1 VGERDGEGG
10 SPDEHATLRLDTAAQ
25 RAALV
30 MPERITI
37 VVVMPSSENGK
48 VEHVLERGRSC
59 VIGRSEDCEVHVAE
73 PSISRQH
80 VRLSYSMA
88 GTILVED
95 LGSANGTR
103 VGARILAAGETGE
116 LVQGD
121 VLEIGAV
128 FVVVDRVG
136 LHGGRAVAQVGR
148 ERTATRQPASNM
160 EALHALVARVAKS
173 TLSVLVLGET
183 GAGKE
188 VLAERLHELSPRAGR
203 PLLRLNCAALSEQLL
218 ESELFGHERGAFTGA
233 VQSKIGLL
241 ETAHTG
247 TIFLDE
253 VGELPLSLQ
262 AKLLRVL
269 EDRKVLRVGALKPKE
284 IDVRFVAATNRDLL
298 AEIAAGRFRQD
309 LYFRLNG
316 ISVFIP
322 PLRERIGEIVPLAE
336 KFAAAAAKA
345 QGRTDAPTFSMRA
358 RLALETFPWPG
369 NVRELKNV
377 IERAVVLSE
386 NDELDVADLGLST
399 GRAGSTAP
407 AKESSSDVGAGLLK
421 DDVDALEQRRILDA
435 LAECSGNQTRAAKL
449 LGISRGTL
457 VSRLERF
464 GVSRPRKKP

>member
-1 VGERDGEGG
+1 MGEREGG
-10 SPDEHATLRLDTAAQ
+10 RGAPDEHATLRLDP
-25 RAALV
+25 RARPGASDAPESVTVLV
-30 MPERITI
+30 VTRD
-37 VVVMPSSENGK
+37 GK
-48 VEHVLERGRSC
+48 LEHVLSRGGTC
-59 VIGRSEDCEVHVAE
+59 VIGRSDTADLQVPD

-80 VRLSYSMA
+80 VRLSYSKE
-88 GTILVED
+88 GVLLVED
-95 LGSANGTR
+95 LGSANGTA
-103 VGARILAAGETGE
+103 VGARVLAAGQSGE
-116 LVQGD
+116 LVPGD

-128 FVVVDRVG
+128 FVVIDRVG
-136 LHGGRAVAQVGR
+136 LHAGDTPRSVR
-148 ERTATRQPASNM
+148 RPPSSTM

-173 TLSVLVLGET
+173 MLSVLVLGET

-188 VLAERLHELSPRAGR
+188 VLAQRLHDLSPRAAR
-203 PLLRLNCAALSEQLL
+203 PLLRLNCAALAEQLL

-233 VQSKIGLL
+233 VQAKVGLL
-241 ETAHTG
+241 ETADGG

-253 VGELPLSLQ
+253 IGELPLSLQ

-284 IDVRFVAATNRDLL
+284 IDVRFVAATNRDPL

-316 ISVFIP
+316 ISIFIP
-322 PLRERIGEIVPLAE
+322 PLRERIGEIEPLAL

-345 QGRTDAPTFSMRA
+345 HGRSAAPTFTLRA

-377 IERAVVLSE
+377 IERAVVLAES
-386 NDELDVADLGLST
+386 DVLDAADLGL
-399 GRAGSTAP
+399 GVVPGGSNAVVAAQP
-407 AKESSSDVGAGLLK
+407 GQLK
-421 DDVDALEQRRILDA
+421 DDVGALEQRRILDA
-435 LAECSGNQTRAAKL
+435 LAECDGNQTRAAKL

-464 GVSRPRKKP
+464 GVSRPRKKT